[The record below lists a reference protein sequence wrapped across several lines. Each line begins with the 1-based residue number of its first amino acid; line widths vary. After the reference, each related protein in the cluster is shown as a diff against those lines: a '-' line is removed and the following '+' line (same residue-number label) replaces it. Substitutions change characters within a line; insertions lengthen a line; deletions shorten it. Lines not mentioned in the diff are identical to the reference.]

1 MHATLRKISLVNL
14 LNSINLSIVL
24 FYSKKL
30 IFPRGNDFF
39 SFNQNIPNS
48 ITPHRVNFENLS
60 KRKLKNKRSSMLEI
74 NNLKKNVTEKTNRK
88 ARNLPCHDTKE
99 EKKKKKKTLIKQ
111 KASKHNS
118 KLRQHHE

>member
-88 ARNLPCHDTKE
+88 AKNLRSVPRHERRKEE
-99 EKKKKKKTLIKQ
+99 EKKNVNNTKSFQ
-111 KASKHNS
+111 A
-118 KLRQHHE
+118 